1 MIRVTFLK
9 DPSHCGEERQVG
21 WSSAR
26 AGRRLLLG
34 AGEMMRIRDW
44 GMELGKLRGAG
55 WTSRSWW
62 EIGGREDRRIEGRKS
77 QDS

>member
-21 WSSAR
+21 WGSAR

-44 GMELGKLRGAG
+44 GMELGKLRGLVG
-55 WTSRSWW
+55 PPGV
-62 EIGGREDRRIEGRKS
+62 GGRLEVERTGK
-77 QDS
+77 